1 MMKKMMN
8 SILAGSMAFMLA
20 SCASTDAL
28 TNHRHLAV
36 ETKVSNSIFLQPVA
50 ASKRTV
56 FLQVRNTSGK
66 SGLSVGEQIR
76 SSLQQEGYK
85 LVNDPAKATYLLQ
98 ANVRQAGQVKSLSDA
113 QHLLSGGFGGAVL
126 GGVAGSISKSNKG
139 VAIGALAGAAIGS
152 IASAFIKDV
161 TYVVVTD
168 VQLSEKTNKV
178 IKTSTVANLQQGTS
192 TASQSSSSGVSHW
205 QRYRVRIVSSADKVN
220 LEFAA
225 AEPQLAHGIASAIA
239 GMF

>member
-1 MMKKMMN
+1 MN
-8 SILAGSMAFMLA
+8 KIINNFILGGVALMLA
-20 SCASTDAL
+20 SCASTDTL
-28 TNHRHLAV
+28 IQHRNLDV
-36 ETKVSNSIFLQPVA
+36 ETKVSNSVFLQPVA
-50 ASKRTV
+50 ANKRTV

-66 SGLSVGEQIR
+66 NGLSVGDQIK

-85 LVNDPAKATYLLQ
+85 IVSDPAKATYLLQ

-113 QHLLSGGFGGAVL
+113 QHLLAGGFGGAVL
-126 GGVAGSISKSNKG
+126 GGVAGSISKSNTG

-168 VQLSEKTNKV
+168 VQLSEKTNKA

-192 TASQSSSSGVSHW
+192 TVSQSSSTGASHW
-205 QRYRVRIVSSADKVN
+205 QRYQVRIVSSADKVN
-220 LEFAA
+220 LKFAV
-225 AEPQLAHGIASAIA
+225 AEPQLAHGIASAIS